1 MTNKAV
7 SIRFTNEELQAIDKV
22 ALEHKMSRSEVV
34 RLCVS
39 GNVANMPSVTITDS
53 EKIAPILY
61 ELLTEM
67 QAVKNELNRI
77 GVNFNQALKIAQA
90 ERCYK
95 ITKDYNALKKMA
107 MLQHDKNLLNKD
119 ELNDLM
125 ERYENA
131 TKKAGEQL
139 CHILA

>member
-95 ITKDYNALKKMA
+95 ITKDYNALKEMT

-119 ELNDLM
+119 ELNALM